1 MGGKSR
7 KSGGGVSK
15 QLITQLKYGNYQVND
30 TAVKGDTRKKKGGT
44 NVTTDKKSTGGFGL
58 LDE

>member
-15 QLITQLKYGNYQVND
+15 QLINQLKYGNYQVND
-30 TAVKGDTRKKKGGT
+30 APVANDKRKKKGEPRE
-44 NVTTDKKSTGGFGL
+44 DKKGSGGFGL